1 MQKKISN
8 YMYNMG
14 LPGFNQVFTGRL
26 EPGQFNRLTMAFRF

>member
-1 MQKKISN
+1 MQQKISN

-26 EPGQFNRLTMAFRF
+26 ENQGNLTV